1 MTASELI
8 NDIDNVVRV
17 FPGKDWMVKNAS
29 CIAKKAV
36 HSRWNSCQLAIAPK
50 AFISAKKSW
59 YLASVSE
66 GTAGLGAAG
75 TACGMRLVG
84 ISPKPEI
91 AEAPVW
97 LRGRAAAV
105 FAACSRLTRTEA
117 GTMAVTVL
125 SSFALGILTTVD

>member
-1 MTASELI
+1 
-8 NDIDNVVRV
+8 
-17 FPGKDWMVKNAS
+17 
-29 CIAKKAV
+29 
-36 HSRWNSCQLAIAPK
+36 
-50 AFISAKKSW
+50 
-59 YLASVSE
+59 
-66 GTAGLGAAG
+66 
-75 TACGMRLVG
+75 MRLVG